1 MIYIPKGAINTQAQD
16 PSPPPSLKIVFLP
29 KARP

>member
-16 PSPPPSLKIVFLP
+16 PSPPSLKIVFLP